1 MKAVRNPLDRLLPQ
15 GGMKRSFSIL
25 AGGTVLAQ
33 AIAFAL
39 SPILTRLY
47 PVDDFGYLQVFNSI
61 IAVLLVVVAGR
72 YETALPLPKD
82 DETAVNLLAF
92 SLCLVA
98 CFCSVIGLS
107 VFAAVHV
114 PWVLAHTAKLA
125 SWLWLVPF
133 CLAGAG
139 FYQLFSYWS
148 LRKKEFALIA
158 RTRVTQVATRF
169 LIQLLAALLKF
180 GLPGLLVGETVARAS
195 GTGSFVRG
203 FRKDNMTLLE
213 KVSWLKM
220 RKAAMEYKHFPMV
233 FSASGL
239 LNSAT
244 LAFPGLLL
252 AFAFGPTVTGWFG
265 LVDRVLGIPSVL
277 IGQSLQQV
285 YVSEGAPLI
294 HSDPLAL
301 KHLFEKMLRKIYFIP
316 IFTSLFLVFLGPM
329 AFAFVFGEKWR
340 EAGEYARVMGFVDVV
355 GLLVAP
361 IEMTLTMLQL
371 QNWRFAWDAGRFL
384 LVSGAMFGAYRLH
397 SGARSVISVYAAAM
411 IFAYVVLLFLSH
423 WAIRRLIQ
431 HRSQQDVQGNP
442 LA

>member
-15 GGMKRSFSIL
+15 GSLKRSFSIL

-33 AIAFAL
+33 AIAFVL
-39 SPILTRLY
+39 SPVLTRLY
-47 PVDDFGYLQVFNSI
+47 HVEDFGYLQVFNSI
-61 IAVLLVVVAGR
+61 VAVLLVVVAGR
-72 YETALPLPKD
+72 YENALPLPKD

-92 SLCLVA
+92 SICLVTA
-98 CFCSVIGLS
+98 ICSVVGLA
-107 VFAAVHV
+107 VFVAIRI
-114 PWVLAHTAKLA
+114 PWVLAHTSKLT

-139 FYQLFSYWS
+139 FYQLFSFWS

-158 RTRVTQVATRF
+158 QTRVTQVATRF

-203 FRKDNMTLLE
+203 FRKDNMPLVKKL
-213 KVSWLKM
+213 SWPKM
-220 RKAAMEYKHFPMV
+220 WEAAAQYKHFPLV

-252 AFAFGPTVTGWFG
+252 AFVFGPTITGWFA

-285 YVSEGAPLI
+285 YVSEGAPLVY
-294 HSDPLAL
+294 SDPLAL
-301 KHLFEKMLRKIYFIP
+301 KHLFEKMLRKIYIIP
-316 IFTSLFLVFLGPM
+316 IVTSIFLFFFGPV

-355 GLLVAP
+355 GLLVSP
-361 IEMTLTMLQL
+361 IEITLTMLQL
-371 QNWRFAWDAGRFL
+371 QNWRFAWDAGRLL
-384 LVSGAMFGAYRLH
+384 LVSGVMFGAYRLH
-397 SGARSVISVYAAAM
+397 SGARSVIAAYAAAM
-411 IFAYVVLLFLSH
+411 IIAYVVLLFLSH
-423 WAIRRLIQ
+423 QAIRRLIER
-431 HRSQQDVQGNP
+431 RSREDIHTNP
-442 LA
+442 